1 MSYSTALF
9 VGNSLS
15 AAISLKIE
23 RDSELLYAELL
34 QAEASRDDWHGQ
46 IIPLKKFTC
55 ACRTLPTAS
64 QKNTTPADR

>member
-1 MSYSTALF
+1 MTYWPTSSIC
-9 VGNSLS
+9 
-15 AAISLKIE
+15 AAISEKIK
-23 RDSELLYAELL
+23 RDSELLYVERL
-34 QAEASRDDWHGQ
+34 QVEASRDDWHGQ